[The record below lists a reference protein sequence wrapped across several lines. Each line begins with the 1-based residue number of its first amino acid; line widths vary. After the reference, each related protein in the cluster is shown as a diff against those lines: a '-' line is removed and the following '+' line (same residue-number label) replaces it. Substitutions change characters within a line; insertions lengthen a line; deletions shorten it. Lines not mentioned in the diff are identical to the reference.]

1 MVVSFCCCCFT
12 NVVFRRGR
20 EGICGENIRGGSGVH
35 VFFFFFMWLKYIF
48 RMFSACLHVGSVA
61 VDCFDLLLEVLFY
74 VSMVSSVL
82 CSLE

>member
-35 VFFFFFMWLKYIF
+35 VFFFFF
-48 RMFSACLHVGSVA
+48 
-61 VDCFDLLLEVLFY
+61 
-74 VSMVSSVL
+74 L
-82 CSLE
+82 CG